1 MARTIFAA
9 SITSKTAIMK
19 TVTLALSFL
28 FVSLV
33 AMAQEKNG
41 ATITVTID
49 NVTSNEGKVLAGLH
63 TAETF
68 MKGPG
73 IQNMESAI
81 ENGKVVLTF
90 TNVAPGT
97 YAIMAMHDANDNKR
111 MDYQAN
117 GMPMESYG
125 MSGNDM
131 TMGPPQFNSAQ
142 FEVGDQD
149 LSFTIRF

>member
-1 MARTIFAA
+1 
-9 SITSKTAIMK
+9 MK

-73 IQNMESAI
+73 IQNMESSI
-81 ENGKVVLTF
+81 ENGKAVLTF

-117 GMPMESYG
+117 GMPLESYG

>member
-1 MARTIFAA
+1 
-9 SITSKTAIMK
+9 MK

-33 AMAQEKNG
+33 AMAQEKTG

-63 TAETF
+63 TVETF

-81 ENGKVVLTF
+81 ENGKAVLTF

-111 MDYQAN
+111 MDYEPN
-117 GMPMESYG
+117 GMPKESYG

-131 TMGPPQFNSAQ
+131 TLGPPQFNGAQ

-149 LSFTIRF
+149 LTFTIRF

>member
-1 MARTIFAA
+1 
-9 SITSKTAIMK
+9 MK

-33 AMAQEKNG
+33 AMAQEKTG

-63 TAETF
+63 TIETF

-73 IQNMESAI
+73 IQNRESTI
-81 ENGKVVLTF
+81 SNGKVVLTF
-90 TNVAPGT
+90 NNVAPGT
-97 YAIMAMHDANDNKR
+97 YAIIAMHDANDNKR
-111 MDYQAN
+111 MDYEPN
-117 GMPMESYG
+117 GMPKESYG

-142 FEVGDQD
+142 FEVGYQD
-149 LSFTIRF
+149 LTFSIRF

>member
-1 MARTIFAA
+1 MFEICGNK
-9 SITSKTAIMK
+9 TSKTNPMK

-28 FVSLV
+28 FVSLI
-33 AMAQEKNG
+33 AMAQESTG
-41 ATITVTID
+41 AQITVTID
-49 NVTSNEGKVLAGLH
+49 NITNDEGKVLAGLH

-73 IQNMESAI
+73 IQNLESKI

-97 YAIMAMHDANDNKR
+97 YAIMVLHDANENNR
-111 MDYQAN
+111 MDYEAN
-117 GMPMESYG
+117 GMPKESYG

-131 TMGPPQFNSAQ
+131 SFGPPSFTASK
-142 FEVGDQD
+142 FEVGDKD
-149 LSFTIRF
+149 LELSIRF

>member
-1 MARTIFAA
+1 
-9 SITSKTAIMK
+9 MK

-33 AMAQEKNG
+33 AMAQEKTG

-63 TAETF
+63 TIETF

-73 IQNMESAI
+73 IQNRESTI
-81 ENGKVVLTF
+81 SNGKVVLTF

-97 YAIMAMHDANDNKR
+97 YAIIAMHDANDNKR
-111 MDYQAN
+111 MDYEPN
-117 GMPMESYG
+117 GMPKESYG

-149 LSFTIRF
+149 LTFNIRF